1 MPEPPAPGKANPGAP
16 DPAGPDP
23 SARGADAFWAFSLA
37 FYARPGIAEICL
49 ALQDRDG
56 LDVNILL
63 LCCWLGWSGQ
73 GHLARHEVPAVEA
86 GVAAWRGAVV
96 ERLRTLRRA
105 LKGMTNPVAPALRQ
119 DVQRLELVAERE
131 AQRLLVA
138 SLTSLEAASDDGIAD
153 AERSLVAYLAGRGA
167 SPDKAAPLL
176 AGLRH
181 LRRDPRD
188 S

>member
-1 MPEPPAPGKANPGAP
+1 MPEPPAPG
-16 DPAGPDP
+16 GPDP
-23 SARGADAFWAFSLA
+23 SALDPAARGADAFWAFSLA
-37 FYARPGIAEICL
+37 FYARPGIAETCL
-49 ALQDRDG
+49 ALQARDG

-73 GHLARHEVPAVEA
+73 GHLGRDQLLAAEA

-105 LKGMTNPVAPALRQ
+105 LKGMTNPAAPALRQ
-119 DVQRLELVAERE
+119 DVLRLELVAERE

-138 SLTSLEAASDDGIAD
+138 SLTPLEAASGDGIAD
-153 AERSLVAYLAGRGA
+153 AEGSLAAYLAGRGA
-167 SPDKAAPLL
+167 SSDKAAPLL

-181 LRRDPRD
+181 AL
-188 S
+188 